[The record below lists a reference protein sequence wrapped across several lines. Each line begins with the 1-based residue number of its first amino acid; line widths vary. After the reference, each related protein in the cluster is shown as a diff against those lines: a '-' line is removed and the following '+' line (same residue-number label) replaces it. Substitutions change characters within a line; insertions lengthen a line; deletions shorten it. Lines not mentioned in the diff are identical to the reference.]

1 MTTVIVQT
9 PQKSGWNSGICDC
22 CQDMN
27 SCCYGFW
34 CFPCFTC
41 TTTGDFGESTCLP
54 LLDIFGP
61 GIMAAFGVPV
71 CVPPVTL
78 GMRVA
83 VRHKYDIG
91 VSFSFPS
98 TNERQ
103 NQRGLQK
110 NHCLYVLQQGS
121 ICEDIMVSCCCIW
134 CSWCQMSREIKAR
147 KQTVTVLTT
156 YPVIQSIPMA
166 TTTQVVSTQQ
176 SVGVIGAAP
185 VAPAVQMAPI
195 SYVTKDVK

>member
-1 MTTVIVQT
+1 MALTVVRWIVQM
-9 PQKSGWNSGICDC
+9 PMRSGWNSGICDC
-22 CQDMN
+22 CQDLN

-41 TTTGDFGESTCLP
+41 STTGEFGDSTCLP

-71 CVPPVTL
+71 CVPPVSL

-91 VSFSFPS
+91 MSFSFPYTS
-98 TNERQ
+98 EP
-103 NQRGLQK
+103 
-110 NHCLYVLQQGS
+110 
-121 ICEDIMVSCCCIW
+121 DIMVTCCCIW

-156 YPVIQSIPMA
+156 HPVIQPIQMA
-166 TTTQVVSTQQ
+166 TTTQVIATQQ
-176 SVGVIGAAP
+176 LVGVINVAP
-185 VAPAVQMAPI
+185 VAFAPAVQMASIP
-195 SYVTKDVK
+195 SVTTVVK